1 MIATRRSDKETRMAK
16 LIVYMFTSVDGFIAG
31 PNGEFDPYE
40 PSAEEMDFANE
51 LFGASS
57 GVVFGRK
64 TYEGFHEYWDAL
76 DANTASERDA
86 KFASIFRRQ
95 RRVVF
100 SRTLTQLADP
110 LATLVRDDI
119 AARTHTL
126 KNEASADLLLI
137 CGPELLGA
145 LVGHR
150 LVDEV
155 ALLVKPRVL
164 GRGTSLFRDVP
175 SPFTMDRIEARP
187 FASGAVL
194 QRYRVGANL

>member
-1 MIATRRSDKETRMAK
+1 MAK
-16 LIVYMFTSVDGFIAG
+16 LIVYMFTSADGFIAG

-51 LFGASS
+51 FFGAMS
-57 GVVFGRK
+57 GVAFGRK
-64 TYEGFHEYWDAL
+64 TYEGFHEYWDGL
-76 DANTASERDA
+76 DATTASERNA
-86 KFASIFRRQ
+86 TFASVFRRL

-100 SRTLTQLADP
+100 SRTLTRLDDP

-119 AARTHTL
+119 ATRINAL
-126 KNEASADLLLI
+126 KDEASADLLLI

-145 LVGHR
+145 LLGHG

-155 ALLVKPRVL
+155 ALLVKPRIQ
-164 GRGTSLFRDVP
+164 GHGTSLFRDAP
-175 SPFTMDRIEARP
+175 SPFCMHLVETRP

-194 QRYRVGANL
+194 LRYRVGASL